1 MTPIPI
7 PLSSLPMLSARHLEN
22 THMEQQQI
30 EQVIE
35 KLQALPPEKVT
46 EVEDFIDFLSQ
57 RDTERRLTR
66 AAMAAAEPTLSALW
80 DNADD
85 ADYDR
90 L

>member
-1 MTPIPI
+1 LAAIF
-7 PLSSLPMLSARHLEN
+7 SAPYLKNAR
-22 THMEQQQI
+22 MQQQQI

-35 KLQALPPEKVT
+35 KLQALPPEKLT
-46 EVEDFIDFLSQ
+46 EVEDFIDFLRQ
-57 RDTERRLTR
+57 RDSDRSFTH
-66 AAMAAAEPTLSALW
+66 AAMAATESTLNALW